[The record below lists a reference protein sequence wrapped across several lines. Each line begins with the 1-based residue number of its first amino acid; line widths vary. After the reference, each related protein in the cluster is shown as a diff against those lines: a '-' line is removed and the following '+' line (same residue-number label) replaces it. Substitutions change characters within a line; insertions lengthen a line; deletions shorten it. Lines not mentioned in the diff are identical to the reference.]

1 MMKRLGIYIHIPFCL
16 SKCRYCGFYS
26 RGGADEGEMGRYAAS
41 LADDIKEYGK
51 IYGKIPGRG
60 CEDLALDGRD
70 YAGWGCE
77 DSDLDGRDCEDPGYM
92 VDTVFIGGGTPS
104 ILPPGAV
111 SSLMDSLRSAF
122 DIEADA
128 EITIESN
135 PKTLTREKLLEY
147 RRAGINR
154 LSMGLQ
160 SFDDGCLRTLGRVHT
175 AEDFLENFRLARE
188 CGFDNI
194 NIDLMFAI
202 PGHTMEIWEDTLER
216 AVGLS
221 PEHISFYSLQIEEG
235 TPFYEMFRRG
245 EIDQIPDETDRLMY
259 HRAIAV
265 LKEAGYEHYE
275 ISNAA
280 KPGRQCRH
288 NLKYW
293 SMEDYLG
300 IGSGASSFV
309 NGVRFAEAPL
319 MEFHENDFDD
329 TAGEFVFTGLRK
341 TRGIRFDEFR
351 ALTGRDFW
359 DVFADRRGELA
370 QFFAAGQLVE
380 TAEGLRLSEA
390 GIDISN
396 AIMAV
401 FV

>member
-1 MMKRLGIYIHIPFCL
+1 M
-16 SKCRYCGFYS
+16 
-26 RGGADEGEMGRYAAS
+26 DRYAAS

-60 CEDLALDGRD
+60 CNGSGREDPALDGRD
-70 YAGWGCE
+70 HAGLGCE
-77 DSDLDGRDCEDPGYM
+77 DSDLDGRNHASLGCHGSDREAPEYT

-194 NIDLMFAI
+194 NIDLMI
-202 PGHTMEIWEDTLER
+202 RHTGPHHGNLGGY
-216 AVGLS
+216 AGAGLTACPRS
-221 PEHISFYSLQIEEG
+221 TFLLQ
-235 TPFYEMFRRG
+235 P
-245 EIDQIPDETDRLMY
+245 
-259 HRAIAV
+259 
-265 LKEAGYEHYE
+265 
-275 ISNAA
+275 
-280 KPGRQCRH
+280 
-288 NLKYW
+288 
-293 SMEDYLG
+293 
-300 IGSGASSFV
+300 
-309 NGVRFAEAPL
+309 
-319 MEFHENDFDD
+319 
-329 TAGEFVFTGLRK
+329 
-341 TRGIRFDEFR
+341 
-351 ALTGRDFW
+351 
-359 DVFADRRGELA
+359 ADRGGNA
-370 QFFAAGQLVE
+370 F
-380 TAEGLRLSEA
+380 LRDVSQR
-390 GIDISN
+390 
-396 AIMAV
+396 
-401 FV
+401 